1 MNKCVNER
9 ERERKRE
16 RGFGGRERGVLE
28 GGRGKMRQK
37 ASSWRQER

>member
-1 MNKCVNER
+1 MCCADRVSKDEQVCVR
-9 ERERKRE
+9 EREKERE
-16 RGFGGRERGVLE
+16 RGF